1 VGANG
6 ELPTRGAGLLN
17 ANTAA
22 GPRSPN
28 SLSKLTSVPAAVGAL
43 LAATI
48 ALASAGAAAG
58 STATPGAP
66 QWSPPAV
73 VSTCT
78 AVGAPRVVFPSN
90 LPNRSTG
97 PGAIVWSAPPT
108 CPGGEGA
115 RVTMIGA
122 GAQPGATRIP
132 STSAGKPIAPREPLT
147 VADGPHGEIV
157 IAGTSPTTLKQ
168 GLVIQGSAGGPF
180 SALATVPGSAAPF
193 AMTTAYLGDVAL
205 ASPAP
210 AAIRD
215 GEPRVLVERFFTHNT
230 AQRVATD
237 SANARSQSAGRTGP
251 DRTGPV
257 SDLTLAMDFRSDALA
272 VWVQKG
278 SIFAQDLPASGA
290 RHPIE
295 RLGAAGPGVHIAT
308 LLSDDNRAIVAWAQD
323 SGGQTSVY
331 LDRSATGVRFGT
343 PRLLERFSDP
353 DGLSSPTTSP
363 QLVRLS
369 SESVMMAWSG
379 SAEGHWAVRT
389 AAVDLDGIGAFGT
402 ISTPGQDALLADLA
416 PGPDDDAIVLWG
428 EPQPDATGEPTLSDQ
443 ALFAARGI
451 DTFPDHTI
459 FGAPEE
465 LAPAG
470 PNSEATVALDPDS
483 DRAVAVWRGEGS
495 TLRYAIRS
503 TAPPVG

>member
-1 VGANG
+1 
-6 ELPTRGAGLLN
+6 
-17 ANTAA
+17 
-22 GPRSPN
+22 
-28 SLSKLTSVPAAVGAL
+28 
-43 LAATI
+43 
-48 ALASAGAAAG
+48 
-58 STATPGAP
+58 
-66 QWSPPAV
+66 
-73 VSTCT
+73 
-78 AVGAPRVVFPSN
+78 
-90 LPNRSTG
+90 
-97 PGAIVWSAPPT
+97 
-108 CPGGEGA
+108 
-115 RVTMIGA
+115 MIGA
-122 GAQPGATRIP
+122 GSQPSATRIP

-157 IAGTSPTTLKQ
+157 IAGTSPTSLKR
-168 GLVIQGSAGGPF
+168 GLVIQGRAGGPF

-210 AAIRD
+210 AAMRD
-215 GEPRVLVERFFTHNT
+215 GEPRVLVERFFAHST

-237 SANARSQSAGRTGP
+237 GTDNPSQSVDPRGA
-251 DRTGPV
+251 GPV
-257 SDLTLAMDFRSDALA
+257 SDLTLAMDFRSDTLM
-272 VWVQKG
+272 VWVERG
-278 SIFAQDLPASGA
+278 AIYAQDLPGSGA
-290 RHPIE
+290 HHPIE
-295 RLGAAGPGVHIAT
+295 RLGPASPGIHISA

-331 LDRSATGVRFGT
+331 LDRSATGVRFGAAK
-343 PRLLERFSDP
+343 LLERFQDP
-353 DGLSSPTTSP
+353 DGLTSPSDSP

-389 AAVDLDGIGAFGT
+389 AAVDLDGIGTFGT

-428 EPQPDATGEPTLSDQ
+428 EPQPGATGEPTLSDQ

-459 FGAPEE
+459 FGPPEE
-465 LAPAG
+465 IAPAG